1 MLTYTIA
8 MPAPHSHLFHVT
20 LELDELTDSYVDL
33 ALPAWTPGSYMVR
46 EYARHVQGFAAHADG
61 PGELPWRKLAKDT
74 WRVEHGAATR
84 IAVSYQ
90 VYANELTVRTSHLDG
105 SHGYL
110 NGASVFMVAPGRTN
124 EPLRLIVE
132 PPSGWIV
139 TTGLDSV
146 DEGQPSTIHRPPST
160 VAHSFLADNYDQ
172 LVDSPVEC
180 GTHRLL
186 EFSVDDIPHRIAI
199 WGRGNEDE
207 ARLIDDT
214 RRIVETQRDFFGGL
228 PYRHYTFIV
237 HLTDGRGGG
246 LEHRNSVSNM
256 LDRWT
261 FQPERSYE
269 RYLSLTSHE
278 FFHVWNVKRIRPAPL
293 GPFDYRSENYTR
305 MLWAMEGVTSY
316 YDELLLVRAG
326 QLRPERYLE
335 KLADDIMT
343 LQGQPGRH
351 VQSLEQSSFDTW
363 IKFYRPDEN
372 SSNTAI
378 SYYLKGALVALLFDM
393 AIRQHT
399 GGEASLD
406 DVQRELFR
414 RYPISG
420 PGIPEEGAYIDVIE
434 AVAGEN
440 HGALRQIYTRHIAA
454 TEEINYD
461 AAFATVGLRLDWG
474 QRSQGADGSPPP
486 WLGLKFKRQG
496 ERTLVAE
503 ARADGPA
510 YAAGVYADDELL
522 AIDGWRVN
530 EEKLNARLAERA
542 VGDTVTLSLFRGDAL
557 IALPVTL
564 AVAPPNRLA
573 IVPLEQPDER
583 QRRIYRDWMGI

>member
-1 MLTYTIA
+1 M
-8 MPAPHSHLFHVT
+8 
-20 LELDELTDSYVDL
+20 
-33 ALPAWTPGSYMVR
+33 
-46 EYARHVQGFAAHADG
+46 
-61 PGELPWRKLAKDT
+61 
-74 WRVEHGAATR
+74 
-84 IAVSYQ
+84 
-90 VYANELTVRTSHLDG
+90 
-105 SHGYL
+105 
-110 NGASVFMVAPGRTN
+110 
-124 EPLRLIVE
+124 
-132 PPSGWIV
+132 
-139 TTGLDSV
+139 
-146 DEGQPSTIHRPPST
+146 
-160 VAHSFLADNYDQ
+160 
-172 LVDSPVEC
+172 
-180 GTHRLL
+180 
-186 EFSVDDIPHRIAI
+186 
-199 WGRGNEDE
+199 
-207 ARLIDDT
+207 
-214 RRIVETQRDFFGGL
+214 
-228 PYRHYTFIV
+228 

-583 QRRIYRDWMGI
+583 QQRIYRDWMGI